1 MTIAEGDE
9 TFTVTIDETSLPS
22 GILLGTG
29 TATGTIADDDRATVS
44 IADARADEG
53 APVEFTVRLSTQ
65 ASSDVVLNW
74 STADETAMSPGDY
87 TAVSSRAVTI
97 AAGETT
103 ARFMVATRDEAIAED
118 DETFEVTLV
127 ASGPLPA
134 GVGLGSDHATGTII
148 NDDNATLS
156 IAGDANA
163 TEGAPVEFRV
173 NLSTAADEAVVLNW
187 TGAGGTAIA
196 GTDYTAS
203 GTVTIAAGEITN
215 TFRMATVNDAL
226 AEGDETFT
234 LTIAADGALPAGV
247 TLGTATATGTI
258 IDDDSATVSVA
269 NARGNEGAPVEFTVS
284 LTAAVS
290 SDVVLNWSTADGT
303 ARASGDYTATSN
315 GTVTIA
321 AGATTNTFRVAT
333 ADDALTEADETFTG
347 HHSRHAAG
355 RCDPRDRYGD
365 RHDHR

>member
-1 MTIAEGDE
+1 MAPGDYRAESSGRLTIPAGSTTAGFTVRTVSDTIAEGDE

-74 STADETAMSPGDY
+74 STADGTAMSPGDY

-134 GVGLGSDHATGTII
+134 GVA
-148 NDDNATLS
+148 
-156 IAGDANA
+156 
-163 TEGAPVEFRV
+163 
-173 NLSTAADEAVVLNW
+173 
-187 TGAGGTAIA
+187 
-196 GTDYTAS
+196 
-203 GTVTIAAGEITN
+203 
-215 TFRMATVNDAL
+215 
-226 AEGDETFT
+226 
-234 LTIAADGALPAGV
+234 
-247 TLGTATATGTI
+247 
-258 IDDDSATVSVA
+258 
-269 NARGNEGAPVEFTVS
+269 
-284 LTAAVS
+284 
-290 SDVVLNWSTADGT
+290 
-303 ARASGDYTATSN
+303 
-315 GTVTIA
+315 
-321 AGATTNTFRVAT
+321 
-333 ADDALTEADETFTG
+333 
-347 HHSRHAAG
+347 
-355 RCDPRDRYGD
+355 
-365 RHDHR
+365 